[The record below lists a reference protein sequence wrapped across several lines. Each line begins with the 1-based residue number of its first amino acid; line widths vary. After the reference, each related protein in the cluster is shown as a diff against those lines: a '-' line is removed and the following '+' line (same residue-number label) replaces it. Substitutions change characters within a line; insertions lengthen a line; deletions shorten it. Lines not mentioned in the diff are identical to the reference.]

1 MKLIKVCFTLR
12 LLNRCWDSLSF
23 FVLPV
28 FVDGWSSCCV
38 GLITGDRDRSLGE
51 WGNISK
57 DEKMKKIFFFLSL
70 FMKLNSWWMNRPGIF
85 SLLLIYWRLFRLTF
99 LSRWRSSND
108 VWINFSKKPGT
119 QRTEGY
125 LPVLFSLTP
134 SSPKKKKK
142 SIFSFLTL
150 SFSLTKRHLTIVTI
164 EGESR

>member
-99 LSRWRSSND
+99 LSLVDVHRTMSESISAKNPAHNERKVIFLSCSLLPPPPQKKRRNPFFPFLRS
-108 VWINFSKKPGT
+108 
-119 QRTEGY
+119 
-125 LPVLFSLTP
+125 
-134 SSPKKKKK
+134 
-142 SIFSFLTL
+142 L
-150 SFSLTKRHLTIVTI
+150 SH
-164 EGESR
+164 